1 MLQRLYK
8 LQPCRPLKAI
18 NVNRQSFAEFL
29 SESSTPPHIK
39 VKKTKMFE
47 AMDLCNCRQSLLSR
61 GIRPDNIQG
70 RGINNQRNN
79 VTSKETTYNYQC
91 TADFE

>member
-1 MLQRLYK
+1 
-8 LQPCRPLKAI
+8 
-18 NVNRQSFAEFL
+18 
-29 SESSTPPHIK
+29 
-39 VKKTKMFE
+39 MFE